1 MYLSV
6 FPNPCDFSETEI
18 EKMLQ
23 QSHRYDISISAG
35 EMFGFETS
43 CTMDRQK
50 EACFIDNDENSS
62 FFFKCSFG
70 YCAISPKS
78 YKSLKLTSI
87 QLI

>member
-23 QSHRYDISISAG
+23 QSHRYDISISAR

-62 FFFKCSFG
+62 FFLNVVLATVRFRQNR
-70 YCAISPKS
+70 
-78 YKSLKLTSI
+78 TSH
-87 QLI
+87 